1 MWDFLLP
8 IQLYCLNFRKL
19 SGIREQRKCIKS
31 TIIIMINGPDFLGRQ
46 GKKKLLCIKIRLSEC
61 ESNVECSDG

>member
-1 MWDFLLP
+1 
-8 IQLYCLNFRKL
+8 
-19 SGIREQRKCIKS
+19 
-31 TIIIMINGPDFLGRQ
+31 MINGPDFLGRQ